1 MKLFSSCFALCKA
14 AKERVSFSISSLAAV
29 ILLLIFHMN
38 PLLDFFCVW
47 SIVFLKIVR
56 FLTLCLFQSSNIS
69 SSNWLSVSRTLIME
83 SEMPVLGRNLK
94 AQFTIVFRA
103 ISSKSVSHGDCLPFL
118 TASLRLLFL
127 QYVLWALHRILQHR
141 KSRLQIVASKKITT
155 FSEYIGF
162 VDDSATGTFV
172 MLNSSLA

>member
-56 FLTLCLFQSSNIS
+56 FLTLCLF
-69 SSNWLSVSRTLIME
+69 
-83 SEMPVLGRNLK
+83 PVFKHFIIQLALCFKN
-94 AQFTIVFRA
+94 FN
-103 ISSKSVSHGDCLPFL
+103 HG
-118 TASLRLLFL
+118 
-127 QYVLWALHRILQHR
+127 I
-141 KSRLQIVASKKITT
+141 
-155 FSEYIGF
+155 
-162 VDDSATGTFV
+162 
-172 MLNSSLA
+172 

>member
-94 AQFTIVFRA
+94 AQFTIVFE
-103 ISSKSVSHGDCLPFL
+103 PFL
-118 TASLRLLFL
+118 QSLCPTGIACLSWQPHYDFLFL

-141 KSRLQIVASKKITT
+141 KSRLQ
-155 FSEYIGF
+155 
-162 VDDSATGTFV
+162 
-172 MLNSSLA
+172 NSSLQEDHHVLRIHWVCGW

>member
-56 FLTLCLFQSSNIS
+56 FLTLCLF
-69 SSNWLSVSRTLIME
+69 
-83 SEMPVLGRNLK
+83 PVFKHFIIQLALCFKNLN
-94 AQFTIVFRA
+94 
-103 ISSKSVSHGDCLPFL
+103 HG
-118 TASLRLLFL
+118 
-127 QYVLWALHRILQHR
+127 I
-141 KSRLQIVASKKITT
+141 
-155 FSEYIGF
+155 
-162 VDDSATGTFV
+162 
-172 MLNSSLA
+172 